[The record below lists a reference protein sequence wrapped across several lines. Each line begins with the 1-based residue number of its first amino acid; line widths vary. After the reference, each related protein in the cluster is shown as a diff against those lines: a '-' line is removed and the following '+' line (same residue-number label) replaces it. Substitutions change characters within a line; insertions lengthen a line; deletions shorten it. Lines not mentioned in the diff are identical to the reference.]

1 MSPIAATPP
10 AAPPPPAVVR
20 IAGSAPAGW
29 QAYTIRAGDTLVD
42 IAQRLGTTP
51 NVLAAQ
57 NQLPGGGRL
66 IRTGSVILVPGMAA
80 AAPAPAPA
88 PAAGSTAYTVRAGDT
103 VSQIALRTPA
113 TARQIMA
120 ANGLGPR
127 THIRPGQVLTI
138 PGPAPA
144 APAASAPGQAAAA
157 NPAPVSTTEYRVRAG
172 ETIEGIAGRSGVSQ
186 ASLITA
192 NNLAAPYLIHV
203 GQLLRLQKPAPQPS
217 AANTFAGRT
226 YPDATVAAAAATRET
241 LRRAGAPSREAMRS
255 IIEATARRHGIDPRL
270 ALAVAYQESGLDQRQ
285 VSVANAVGAMQV
297 IPSSGEWASSLVG
310 RRLDLL
316 RAEDNA
322 TAGVVI
328 LRALTRSATSLEEA
342 IAGYYQGLASVRSNG
357 MYADT
362 QQYVVTITALMARG

>member
-1 MSPIAATPP
+1 MSPIAATLP

-270 ALAVAYQESGLDQRQ
+270 ALAVAYQESGWDQRQ

-328 LRALTRSATSLEEA
+328 LRALTRSSTSLEEA
-342 IAGYYQGLASVRSNG
+342 IAGYYQGLASVRANG

-362 QQYVVTITALMARG
+362 QQYVVNVTALMARV

>member
-157 NPAPVSTTEYRVRAG
+157 NPARVSTTEYRVRAG

-362 QQYVVTITALMARG
+362 QQYVVTITALMARS